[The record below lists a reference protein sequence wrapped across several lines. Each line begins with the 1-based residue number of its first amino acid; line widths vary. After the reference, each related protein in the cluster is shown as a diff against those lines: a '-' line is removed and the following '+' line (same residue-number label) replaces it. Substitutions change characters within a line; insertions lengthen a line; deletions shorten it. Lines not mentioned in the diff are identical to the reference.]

1 MSERRPLK
9 QNEITHGVI
18 WKQLLVFFFPILLGT
33 FFQQLY
39 NAADASIVGKGVGK
53 AALAAVGGT
62 TGSLINLLVGFFVGL
77 ASGATVVISQHYGA
91 EDSENV
97 EKSVHTAAAM
107 ALLFGLLLTGIG
119 LFLTDW
125 MLRAMST
132 PEDVLP
138 YAGTYL
144 RIIFAGMVPSVIY
157 NVGTGVLRAL
167 GDSRRPLYYL
177 IAASLTNIAL
187 DVLLVLVLRM
197 GVAGAGWATVLSQ
210 TLSAVL
216 VVRSLCR
223 REDSSRLVLR
233 RIRLDRQ
240 QLRRIVQIGLPAGLQ
255 SVMYSISNVIIQ
267 RAVNG
272 FDTDVL
278 AGWTAYGKLDGMFW
292 MVVGAFGISVT
303 TFVGQNYGAGLMP
316 RVKKSVRVCMAMT
329 VGATVVLAGLLYFF
343 GGELYKLFTD
353 DPAVIREGVHMLH
366 LLVPF
371 YIAYIPIEILSGALR
386 GAGDTLVPT
395 LLTLV
400 FICLFRVIW
409 IMFVAPHFAG
419 VDVILWSY
427 PVTWVLTGG
436 LFILYYRNKRWSPIK

>member
-1 MSERRPLK
+1 MTAAVKR
-9 QNEITHGVI
+9 NEITQGVI
-18 WKQLLVFFFPILLGT
+18 WKQLLIFFFPILLGT

-39 NAADASIVGKGVGK
+39 NAADAAIVGKGVGK

-91 EDSENV
+91 EDSANV

-107 ALLFGLLLTGIG
+107 ALIFGLILTVTG
-119 LFLTDW
+119 LALTNW
-125 MLRAMST
+125 MLNLMST
-132 PEDVLP
+132 PAEVMP
-138 YAGTYL
+138 YARTYL
-144 RIIFAGMVPSVIY
+144 QVIFAGMIPSVIY

-187 DVLLVLVLRM
+187 DVLLVLVLGM
-197 GVAGAGWATVLSQ
+197 GVAGAAWATVLSQ
-210 TLSAVL
+210 TVSALL
-216 VVRSLCR
+216 VIRSMSR
-223 REDSSRLVLR
+223 REDASRLRLK

-255 SVMYSISNVIIQ
+255 SVMYSVSNVIIQ

-278 AGWTAYGKLDGMFW
+278 AGWTAYGKLDGVYW
-292 MVVGAFGISVT
+292 MIVSAFGISVT
-303 TFVGQNYGAGLMP
+303 TFVGQNYGAGKMS

-329 VGATVVLAGLLYFF
+329 AGTTVVLATLLYFF
-343 GGELYKLFTD
+343 GGTFYQIFTD
-353 DPAVIREGVHMLH
+353 DPAVIREGVHMLR

-400 FICLFRVIW
+400 CICLLRVVW
-409 IMFVAPHFAG
+409 ILFFAPNYPGIDA
-419 VDVILWSY
+419 VLWSY
-427 PVTWVLTGG
+427 PVTWVLTGF
-436 LFILYYRNKRWSPIK
+436 LFILYYRSRKWSPIQ

>member
-1 MSERRPLK
+1 MSSGRVERH
-9 QNEITHGVI
+9 NAITEGVI
-18 WKQLLVFFFPILLGT
+18 WRQLLIFFFPILLGT

-39 NAADASIVGKGVGK
+39 NAADAAIVGKGVGK

-77 ASGATVVISQHYGA
+77 ASGATVVISQYYGA
-91 EDSENV
+91 EDEENV
-97 EKSVHTAAAM
+97 GKSVHTAAAL
-107 ALLFGLLLTGIG
+107 ALAFGLALTAIG
-119 LFLTDW
+119 LWLTDW
-125 MLRAMST
+125 MLSLMST
-132 PEDVLP
+132 PADVLP
-138 YAGTYL
+138 YAATYL
-144 RIIFAGMVPSVIY
+144 RIVFAGMVPSIIY

-187 DVLLVLVLRM
+187 DVLLVLGLGM
-197 GVAGAGWATVLSQ
+197 GVAGAAWATVLSQ
-210 TLSAVL
+210 TVSAAL

-223 REDSSRLVLR
+223 RQDAARLRLS
-233 RIRLDRQ
+233 RIRPDTR
-240 QLRRIVQIGLPAGLQ
+240 QLRRIVAIGLPAGLQ
-255 SVMYSISNVIIQ
+255 SVMYSVSNVIIQ

-292 MVVGAFGISVT
+292 MVVSAFGISVT
-303 TFVGQNYGAGLMP
+303 TFVGQNYGAGRMD
-316 RVKKSVRVCMAMT
+316 RVRRSVRDCMLMT
-329 VGATVVLAGLLYFF
+329 AGTTVVLASLLYFF
-343 GGELYKLFTD
+343 GGSFYRIFTD
-353 DPAVIREGVHMLH
+353 DPAVIREGVHMLR

-400 FICLFRVIW
+400 CICLLRVVW
-409 IMFVAPHFAG
+409 IVFFAPRFAS
-419 VDVILWSY
+419 VDAVLWSY
-427 PVTWVLTGG
+427 PVTWVLTGI
-436 LFILYYRNKRWSPIK
+436 LFIVYYQSRKWQHR

>member
-1 MSERRPLK
+1 MTSTVKR
-9 QNEITHGVI
+9 NEITQGVI
-18 WKQLLVFFFPILLGT
+18 WKQLLIFFFPILLGT

-39 NAADASIVGKGVGK
+39 NAADAAIVGKGVGK

-91 EDSENV
+91 EDGENV

-107 ALLFGLLLTGIG
+107 ALMFGLLLTVTG
-119 LFLTDW
+119 LLLTDW
-125 MLRAMST
+125 MLGLMST
-132 PEDVLP
+132 PAEVLP
-138 YAGTYL
+138 YARTYL
-144 RIIFAGMVPSVIY
+144 RVIFAGMIPSVIY

-187 DVLLVLVLRM
+187 DVLLVLALGM
-197 GVAGAGWATVLSQ
+197 GVAGAASATVLSQ
-210 TLSAVL
+210 TVSALL
-216 VVRSLCR
+216 VIPRMAR
-223 REDSSRLVLR
+223 REDTSRLRLKK
-233 RIRLDRQ
+233 IRLDPQ
-240 QLRRIVQIGLPAGLQ
+240 QLKRIVQIGLPAGLQ

-272 FDTDVL
+272 FDTDIL

-292 MVVGAFGISVT
+292 MIISAFGISVT
-303 TFVGQNYGAGLMP
+303 TFVGQNYGAGKMS
-316 RVKKSVRVCMAMT
+316 RVKKSVRVCMSMT
-329 VGATVVLAGLLYFF
+329 VGTTLVLASLLYFF
-343 GGELYKLFTD
+343 GGTFYHLFTD
-353 DPAVIREGVHMLH
+353 DPAVIREGVHILR

-400 FICLFRVIW
+400 FICLLRVVW
-409 IMFVAPHFAG
+409 ILVFAPRFGSIDA
-419 VDVILWSY
+419 VLWSY
-427 PVTWVLTGG
+427 PVTWVLTGL
-436 LFILYYRNKRWSPIK
+436 LFILYYRSRRWSPIQ